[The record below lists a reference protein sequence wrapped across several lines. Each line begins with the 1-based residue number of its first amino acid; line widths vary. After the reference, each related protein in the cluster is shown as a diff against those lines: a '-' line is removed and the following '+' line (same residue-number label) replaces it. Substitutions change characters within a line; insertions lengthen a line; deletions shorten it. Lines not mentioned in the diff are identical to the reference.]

1 MKKINFFI
9 FMLIAFFSCCITANA
24 DYKATVINPAGA
36 TCDIYESKKI
46 LYGWTWKQKST
57 GLCYYNKNMDD
68 YIDGVV
74 WLDTGDQVTVIE
86 TEPIINST
94 DTDKCA
100 DYYVYTNYS
109 FPTDP
114 NNVYGG
120 YYCHANLAS
129 TLLTDELKE
138 EFKNAG
144 FPESYWE
151 KLAVLKTA
159 HPTWIFKAVDTKL
172 DFNEAVKAENS
183 LGRSLIQVTNN
194 VNDWGYLNT
203 LSGSYNYY
211 TDTYTP
217 FDGSNWF
224 AANYD
229 TIAYYMDPRNFL
241 LDMYVFQFEALSYDD
256 TITDDIYINTIT
268 EALKNDYLSNF
279 NNLFL
284 EGGKQSLVSPVYLA
298 ALAKQEVGG
307 GETPTTAVSG
317 VPFVYG
323 TKTYS
328 GLYNFYNIGATSS
341 ANPVFNGLY
350 WASGFDYSDSS
361 YMRPWDDPEKAI
373 IGGAIWIGEQ
383 YINIGQ
389 NTIYFQKWDVVSNIN
404 SSSGVDYV
412 HQYQTNIQA
421 PKSEA
426 NKVYNSYSSS
436 NILESPFVFYIPVY
450 SNMPLTTTLP
460 RTGNQN
466 NYLKSITINDVDVV
480 GFDGGIEEYN
490 YYLDINT
497 EKININ
503 AKTVNSNAQIIG
515 LKEYEVTEDM
525 VIPIHVIAQNG
536 AEKIYKINV
545 ILTGTKIE
553 EAIDIQTTLNNAGI
567 KNNDINLSGIPVG
580 SNLKYVEEKIKTI
593 NDKAIIEYTKNNN
606 TNRGD
611 IIATGDKVKITIA
624 DEVKEYEIVIYGDV
638 NGDGKIS
645 ASDYGKVKNFVMNK
659 TTIDGVNLT
668 AADVNRDNNV
678 KASDYAIIKNTALG
692 NRIIEQ

>member
-1 MKKINFFI
+1 MKRSILLIFI
-9 FMLIAFFSCCITANA
+9 FIFVFSCYTTVFA
-24 DYKATVINPAGA
+24 DYKATVINPTGA
-36 TCDIYESKKI
+36 TCDVYETKKVM
-46 LYGWTWKQKST
+46 YDWTWKQKST
-57 GLCYYNKNMDD
+57 GLCYYNLTMND
-68 YIDGVV
+68 YVDGVV
-74 WLDTGDQVTVIE
+74 WLDTGDVVTVIE
-86 TEPIINST
+86 SEPTINST
-94 DTDKCA
+94 NKDNCA
-100 DYYVYTNYS
+100 DYYVYTSYS

-114 NNVYGG
+114 NTVYNG

-138 EFKNAG
+138 EFRLAG

-159 HPTWIFKAVDTKL
+159 HPNWIFKAVDLNL
-172 DFNEAVKAENS
+172 DFNEAVKAEES
-183 LGRSLIQVTNN
+183 LGRSLIQVTNT

-211 TDTYTP
+211 TDIYTP

-241 LDMYVFQFEALSYDD
+241 IDMYVFQFEALSYDN
-256 TITDDIYINTIT
+256 TITDEVYTATIE

-279 NNLFL
+279 VSIFL
-284 EGGKQSLVSPVYLA
+284 EAGKQSLVSPVYLA
-298 ALAKQEVGG
+298 ALSKQEVGG
-307 GETPTTAVSG
+307 GDQPTTAVSG
-317 VPFVYG
+317 VQFVYG

-328 GLYNFYNIGATSS
+328 NLYNFYNIGATSS
-341 ANPVFNGLY
+341 SNPVFNGLY
-350 WASGFDYSDSS
+350 WASGFDYTDTS
-361 YMRPWDDPEKAI
+361 YSRPWDNPEKSI

-389 NTIYFQKWDVVSNIN
+389 NTIYFKKWDVVKNVSP
-404 SSSGVDYV
+404 SSGENYV

-450 SNMPLTTTLP
+450 KNMPMNTSLP

-466 NYLKSITINDVDVV
+466 NYLSSITINDTNVV
-480 GFDGGIEEYN
+480 GFDGGISEYN

-497 EKININ
+497 EKINIK
-503 AKTVNSNAQIIG
+503 ATSVNSSAQIIG
-515 LKEYEVTEDM
+515 LKEYEIKEDM
-525 VIPIHVIAQNG
+525 TIPIHVIAQNG
-536 AEKIYKINV
+536 AERIYKINV

-567 KNNDINLSGIPVG
+567 KNNDKNLSGIPLG
-580 SNLKYVEEKIKTI
+580 SNLNYIEEKIKTV
-593 NDKAIIEYTKNNN
+593 NDKATVEYIKNNN
-606 TNRGD
+606 SNRSD
-611 IIATGDKVKITIA
+611 VIATGDKVKITIA
-624 DEVKEYEIVIYGDV
+624 DEVKEYEVIIIGDV

-645 ASDYGKVKNFVMNK
+645 AADYGRVKNFVMNK
-659 TTIDGVNLT
+659 TTIEGASLK
-668 AADVNRDNNV
+668 AADVNRDNAV
-678 KASDYAIIKNTALG
+678 KASDYAIIKNTVLG
-692 NRIIEQ
+692 NRVIEQ